1 MPMRSPMDTRPTV
14 VAFAGRR
21 IDAEGAKAARF
32 PFANVGAVRAAIGA
46 SLERIAPY
54 LLIAS
59 AACDADLMA
68 LQSAASGHIRL
79 RIVLPFPPP
88 RFRKTSVVDRPNPEF
103 WAGSTTMLSTGRK
116 SVATSLYFTVARTM
130 GVPIRPQTRRLSV
143 RQVRRPLHL
152 RRGVSPSSPGM
163 APRTGMKTPPRN
175 SLNWRNKADSLSCP
189 SRRSIRSRL
198 HGDGGTPWQTARRPF
213 RHHGSGDKTISN
225 PTRSG
230 YSTSTKPTC
239 T

>member
-1 MPMRSPMDTRPTV
+1 MPIRSPMDTRPTV

-21 IDAEGAKAARF
+21 IDAEGAQAARF

-59 AACDADLMA
+59 AACGADLMA
-68 LQSAASGHIRL
+68 LQAAASGHIRM
-79 RIVLPFPPP
+79 RIVLPFP
-88 RFRKTSVVDRPNPEF
+88 RRAFARARWSTGRIQNSG
-103 WAGSTTMLSTGRK
+103 AGSTTMLSTGRK

-163 APRTGMKTPPRN
+163 APRTEMKTPPRN

-189 SRRSIRSRL
+189 SRRSTRSRL